1 MTVTYFK
8 RFRMQCDLRQHAQAE
23 SSNSKSSETTARSL
37 PNGYALEPWDNRLL
51 KGHANAKYQSFKNEL
66 DSNVF
71 PCLANEDD
79 CLKLMNEI
87 SCRQGFIPE
96 ATWLVTKT
104 DASDGSVLN
113 CGTVQGI
120 RNQVEVGSIQNLG
133 IAPEHRG
140 SGLGSALLS
149 ASLAGFHSVGIK
161 FVTLEV
167 TSHNLGAI
175 RLYERLGFQVV
186 RTVYKSADLTY
197 S

>member
-1 MTVTYFK
+1 M
-8 RFRMQCDLRQHAQAE
+8 RCDLRERTQTE
-23 SSNSKSSETTARSL
+23 SVTTSISL
-37 PNGYALEPWDNRLL
+37 PNGYVLQPWDNRLL
-51 KGHANAKYQSFKNEL
+51 RAHANAKYQSFKNEI

-96 ATWLVTKT
+96 TTWLVTKT
-104 DASDGSVLN
+104 DTREGSVLN

-133 IAPEHRG
+133 IAPMHRG
-140 SGLGSALLS
+140 FGLGSALLN
-149 ASLAGFHSVGIK
+149 AALAGFHSVGIK

-186 RTVYKSADLTY
+186 RTVYKSAELNYT
-197 S
+197 

>member
-8 RFRMQCDLRQHAQAE
+8 RFRMRCDLRQH
-23 SSNSKSSETTARSL
+23 SSGPDANRSVTERVNL

-51 KGHANAKYQSFKNEL
+51 KAHANAKFQSFKNEI

-87 SCRQGFIPE
+87 SCRRGFIPE

-104 DASDGSVLN
+104 ESDGVVLN

-140 SGLGSALLS
+140 FGLGSALLN
-149 ASLAGFHSVGIK
+149 ASLAGFHSAGIK

-186 RTVYKSADLTY
+186 RTVYKSAELTY
-197 S
+197 G